1 MSRRSRAALFVV
13 IAVALIA
20 AGALLGTEA
29 HTTTPANRSPER
41 RRSHSPSLAVV
52 DHAAVATAAGRF
64 FDAFLDYETGDRGR
78 GIRQQLDATATPAL
92 TSQLRAEVPPAMA
105 PPPAAAARLG
115 PLRIVGLATEPPLA
129 SVSAVAHRPT
139 GPEQLS
145 FVFSRRRG
153 RWLASAPGE

>member
-1 MSRRSRAALFVV
+1 VSQRSRAALFVV

-20 AGALLGTEA
+20 AGALLGTGA
-29 HTTTPANRSPER
+29 HTATPPSRSPER
-41 RRSHSPSLAVV
+41 RRSPPPSLAVA
-52 DHAAVATAAGRF
+52 DHAAVASAARRF
-64 FDAFLDYETGDRGR
+64 LDAFLDYETGDRGD

-92 TSQLRAEVPPAMA
+92 ASQLRAEISPAMA
-105 PPPAAAARLG
+105 PQSAGAARLG
-115 PLRIVGLATEPPLA
+115 PLRILGLATDPPLA
-129 SVSAVAHRPT
+129 SVTAVAHRPS